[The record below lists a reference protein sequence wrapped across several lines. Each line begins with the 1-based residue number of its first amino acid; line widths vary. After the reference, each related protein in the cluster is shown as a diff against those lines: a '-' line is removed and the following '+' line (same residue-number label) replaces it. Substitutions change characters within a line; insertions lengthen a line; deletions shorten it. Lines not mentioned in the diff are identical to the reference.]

1 MSKCRAIAAELTV
14 WLFSPC
20 KITTWKCTKLAIY
33 GFILEIILIHAMVSL
48 AGFRLLQDAS
58 KQIYFKDLDNLWHAL
73 QDPDTVEQCNDQDGR
88 LIKVHL
94 RRPFG
99 QGVRDIAES
108 DNTDQQRTRLTAEY
122 CFRIYAAVMYGMGE
136 AGGDEPWKNERSL
149 VWREDRTCPALLNVK
164 NLPKNSRV
172 NVRKGNGLKEYPRV
186 LLGEQTWLK
195 DGKKCKTPIQLRLH
209 RFACWLGEG
218 EPPHRQTGTQ
228 AMALHECG
236 NESCLNPACF
246 RWGDAG
252 SNRQHR
258 MEHEKTTWRS
268 RR

>member
-1 MSKCRAIAAELTV
+1 
-14 WLFSPC
+14 
-20 KITTWKCTKLAIY
+20 
-33 GFILEIILIHAMVSL
+33 MVSL

-58 KQIYFKDLDNLWHAL
+58 RQMYFKDLDNLWHAL

-136 AGGDEPWKNERSL
+136 AGGEEPWKNERSL

-164 NLPKNSRV
+164 NLPKAFLRQ
-172 NVRKGNGLKEYPRV
+172 P
-186 LLGEQTWLK
+186 GE
-195 DGKKCKTPIQLRLH
+195 R
-209 RFACWLGEG
+209 AE
-218 EPPHRQTGTQ
+218 RQRPERIPTGTAGRADLAERRQEVQDAHTVEAASIRLLVGRRRASPQ
-228 AMALHECG
+228 ADRHPGDGAARVWERELL
-236 NESCLNPACF
+236 ESGLF
-246 RWGDAG
+246 QVG
-252 SNRQHR
+252 
-258 MEHEKTTWRS
+258 
-268 RR
+268 RRRIEQAAQNGAQEDDLEEQEVSQ